1 MDLQI
6 QHKHLSKANQLMA
19 QTNNQLAEV
28 YATSENWQQASIYGH
43 KVLEA
48 IQCSYSSS
56 STAAAYQKLKLA
68 GLLKVQG
75 HQPLAHEQN
84 AAKRILQLHFGDLAE
99 QSTETV

>member
-1 MDLQI
+1 
-6 QHKHLSKANQLMA
+6 MA

-28 YATSENWQQASIYGH
+28 YATLGDWQQATIYCH

-56 STAAAYQKLKLA
+56 STAVAYQKLKLA
-68 GLLKVQG
+68 DILKVQG
-75 HQPLAHEQN
+75 HQPLALEQT

-99 QSTETV
+99 QSTETI